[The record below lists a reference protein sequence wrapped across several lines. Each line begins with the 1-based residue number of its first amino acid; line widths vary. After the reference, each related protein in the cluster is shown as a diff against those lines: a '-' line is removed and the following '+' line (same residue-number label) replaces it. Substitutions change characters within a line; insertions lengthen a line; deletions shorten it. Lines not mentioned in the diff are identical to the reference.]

1 MVELMLN
8 DRVESTQLI
17 PLCLLVRLLEEEEK
31 EEVAR

>member
-17 PLCLLVRLLEEEEK
+17 LCLLVRLLEEK